1 MSIAER
7 WHACTRIPAVRT
19 TLMSIG
25 FALMILSPLAGVV
38 PGPGGILVFAAG
50 LALVLRY
57 SEWAKRKYVRLKRRH
72 PRTGEWADWGLRRP
86 SAARRR
92 ERDKAL
98 AAADADQGPGELD
111 AAGAGPV
118 VQSVAAEA
126 HGAIPLHAPTP
137 ASTET
142 DEDGKR
148 ATPIRDRAHSG

>member
-25 FALMILSPLAGVV
+25 FALMIVAPLAGLL

-72 PRTGEWADWGLRRP
+72 PRTGAWADWGLRRP

-92 ERDKAL
+92 ERDKAQAGL
-98 AAADADQGPGELD
+98 GESRAASADTVAEP
-111 AAGAGPV
+111 PV
-118 VQSVAAEA
+118 QALGIEA
-126 HGAIPLHAPTP
+126 HGAIPLHRPPPAP
-137 ASTET
+137 SGT
-142 DEDGKR
+142 DDAAGQ
-148 ATPIRDRAHSG
+148 AAPNRDRARSG